1 MRNKIGWPGRCFH
14 FLSRLS
20 SIIFWNSTSPHFQ
33 THKKY
38 NSKFLLNIIHV
49 CEKKN
54 QSVELLHE
62 IGRLLLWFYPKPD
75 SDRRSDLPAR
85 MLIWIFCFASMTMR
99 LQPGAHKIRMRW
111 RGSARTQ
118 LILATLPPQLPFLH
132 IFKSSSEPND
142 RPRRLQIQ
150 SNDLRTSS
158 SQFPKPRDRT
168 WMTCAKPNL
177 EHMLIQ

>member
-62 IGRLLLWFYPKPD
+62 ISRPVGCYFDFIQNL
-75 SDRRSDLPAR
+75 
-85 MLIWIFCFASMTMR
+85 T
-99 LQPGAHKIRMRW
+99 
-111 RGSARTQ
+111 RTDAPTYQ
-118 LILATLPPQLPFLH
+118 HA
-132 IFKSSSEPND
+132 
-142 RPRRLQIQ
+142 
-150 SNDLRTSS
+150 
-158 SQFPKPRDRT
+158 
-168 WMTCAKPNL
+168 C
-177 EHMLIQ
+177 